1 MRPTRIFWCHP
12 RLRDYRVRLFQ
23 LLSNRF
29 EIKFFFRDLN
39 ANVPNDLN
47 SIYASALGR
56 IEIHGLAPL
65 TFLGFHDLRTLYSG
79 VRWSDVFV
87 SSFIWNSYS
96 LMGLVLCKLFNR
108 RVVIWEEWNV
118 VFPEFRFR
126 VLYTLIRLLCRR
138 IDAFFVL
145 GEAQKS
151 FLMRFGV
158 GAERVFVA
166 NEYPG
171 YIYSEVY
178 SCEIALPF
186 DENTSIILYMGR
198 FVEFKGVEYLIR
210 AFGIVEK
217 QRDNAALLIVGYGP
231 LKEHL
236 QAVSRRLGIKRIY
249 FAGDIADINVR
260 AFLLRRSSMVVVPS
274 IIAKTPQRHEAGP
287 MVVVEALSAG
297 KPVISTDVVP
307 HCLAFIKDG
316 VNGYRVPQKNVDALA
331 DKIMRLLDVPIMP
344 RQVLSTFRELKG
356 HDYQAEQF
364 QKGVSYCLRRKA
376 S

>member
-1 MRPTRIFWCHP
+1 M
-12 RLRDYRVRLFQ
+12 DYRVRLFQ
-23 LLSNRF
+23 LLSDRF
-29 EIKFFFRDLN
+29 EIKFFFRDLEP
-39 ANVPNDLN
+39 ANVPNDFD
-47 SIYASALGR
+47 SIYASAVGR
-56 IEIHGLAPL
+56 IGIRGLGL
-65 TFLGFHDLRTLYSG
+65 TFLGFHDLRALYSG

-87 SSFIWNSYS
+87 SSFIWSSYS
-96 LMGLVLCKLFNR
+96 LIGLVLCKLFNR
-108 RVVIWEEWNV
+108 RVVIWDEAWV

-138 IDAFFVL
+138 VDAFFVL
-145 GEAQKS
+145 GEVHKS

-158 GAERVFVA
+158 GAERVFLA

-178 SCEIALPF
+178 SREIALPF
-186 DENTSIILYMGR
+186 EENTSIILYMGR
-198 FVEFKGVEYLIR
+198 FVETKGVEYLIR

-217 QRDNAALLIVGYGP
+217 QRDNAALLVVGYGP

-236 QAVSRRLGIKRIY
+236 EAVSRRLGIKRIY
-249 FAGDIADINVR
+249 FVGDIGDINVR
-260 AFLLRRSSMVVVPS
+260 AYLLRRSSMVVVPS
-274 IIAKTPQRHEAGP
+274 IIAKGPMVDAGP

-307 HCLAFIKDG
+307 HCLVFIKDG
-316 VNGYRVPQKNVDALA
+316 INGYRVPQRNVDALA

-344 RQVLSTFRELKG
+344 TQVLSTFREIKG
-356 HDYQAEQF
+356 HDYQVEQF
-364 QKGVSYCLRRKA
+364 QKAVSYCLRQEA